1 MGLDV
6 LGRLALVSDVSEGG
20 DGGRPVMIMG
30 GDGDKGGGGGGAEEV
45 RKTMREVGRRVWDWL
60 EIRPRSLAGER
71 G

>member
-30 GDGDKGGGGGGAEEV
+30 GGGEGGGGGGGAEEV
-45 RKTMREVGRRVWDWL
+45 RNTMRDVGRRVWGWL
-60 EIRPRSLAGER
+60 VSRPRSVAGER